1 MEADQAGLPAQPEVV
16 LMCGVAGSG
25 KTAYA
30 KDLETRGY
38 VRLSVD
44 EEIWRRFGSYGV
56 DYAPDLYDEHTEVAR
71 RVLRERLL
79 SLVAQ
84 GSNVVIDSSFWQ
96 RSRRQEY
103 KELIEQAGGRWRLIY
118 LEIDPALLRQRL
130 HARAER
136 CDANAAF
143 PITDKLLTHYPS
155 CLRATFRRGR
165 GSHSGHRRLTSPER
179 AGFRPHPRGCP
190 TTHLPPTKRAPGRRD
205 SWRFRGIPRVSG
217 QMVQSIG

>member
-1 MEADQAGLPAQPEVV
+1 MEADQAGQPEVV

-25 KTAYA
+25 KTTYA

-56 DYAPDLYDEHTEVAR
+56 DYEPGQYEEHTEVAR
-71 RVLRERLL
+71 RVLRDRLL
-79 SLVAQ
+79 SLVAE

-103 KELIEQAGGRWRLIY
+103 KELIEQAGARWRLIY

-130 HARAER
+130 RARAER
-136 CDANAAF
+136 FDANAAF
-143 PITDKLLTHYPS
+143 PVTDELLTHY
-155 CLRATFRRGR
+155 LRAFEWP
-165 GSHSGHRRLTSPER
+165 SGEGEEVIVVTD
-179 AGFRPHPRGCP
+179 G
-190 TTHLPPTKRAPGRRD
+190 
-205 SWRFRGIPRVSG
+205 
-217 QMVQSIG
+217 

>member
-25 KTAYA
+25 KTTYA

-44 EEIWRRFGSYGV
+44 EEIWRRFGRCGV
-56 DYAPDLYDEHTEVAR
+56 DYEPGQYEEHTEVAR
-71 RVLRERLL
+71 RVLRDRLL
-79 SLVAQ
+79 SLVAA

-103 KELIEQAGGRWRLIY
+103 KELIEQAGARWRLIY

-130 HARAER
+130 DARAER
-136 CDANAAF
+136 FDANAAF
-143 PITDKLLTHYPS
+143 PVTDELLTHYLHAFEPPS
-155 CLRATFRRGR
+155 GEGEEVIVVTA
-165 GSHSGHRRLTSPER
+165 
-179 AGFRPHPRGCP
+179 
-190 TTHLPPTKRAPGRRD
+190 D
-205 SWRFRGIPRVSG
+205 
-217 QMVQSIG
+217 

>member
-1 MEADQAGLPAQPEVV
+1 MGMTTPVRAPILAVMEADQPGLPEVV

-25 KTAYA
+25 KTTYA

-56 DYAPDLYDEHTEVAR
+56 DYEPDQYEEHTEVAR

-103 KELIEQAGGRWRLIY
+103 KQLIEQAGGRWRLIY

-136 CDANAAF
+136 FDANAAF
-143 PITDKLLTHYPS
+143 PITDELLTHYLHAFERPS
-155 CLRATFRRGR
+155 ARARK
-165 GSHSGHRRLTSPER
+165 SASG
-179 AGFRPHPRGCP
+179 
-190 TTHLPPTKRAPGRRD
+190 
-205 SWRFRGIPRVSG
+205 
-217 QMVQSIG
+217 

>member
-16 LMCGVAGSG
+16 LLCGVAGSG
-25 KTAYA
+25 KTTYA

-56 DYAPDLYDEHTEVAR
+56 DYEPDQYEEHTEVAR

-118 LEIDPALLRQRL
+118 LEIDSTVLRQRL

-136 CDANAAF
+136 FDANAAF
-143 PITDKLLTHYPS
+143 PITDELLTDYLDAFERPS
-155 CLRATFRRGR
+155 GEGEEVIRAT
-165 GSHSGHRRLTSPER
+165 
-179 AGFRPHPRGCP
+179 
-190 TTHLPPTKRAPGRRD
+190 D
-205 SWRFRGIPRVSG
+205 D
-217 QMVQSIG
+217 

>member
-25 KTAYA
+25 KTTYA

-44 EEIWRRFGSYGV
+44 EEIWRRFGRYGV
-56 DYAPDLYDEHTEVAR
+56 DYEPGQYEEHTEVAR
-71 RVLRERLL
+71 RVLRDRLL
-79 SLVAQ
+79 SLVAA

-103 KELIEQAGGRWRLIY
+103 KELIEQAGARWRLIY

-136 CDANAAF
+136 FDANAAF
-143 PITDKLLTHYPS
+143 PVTDELLTHYLHAFERPS
-155 CLRATFRRGR
+155 GEGEEVIVVTA
-165 GSHSGHRRLTSPER
+165 
-179 AGFRPHPRGCP
+179 AG
-190 TTHLPPTKRAPGRRD
+190 
-205 SWRFRGIPRVSG
+205 
-217 QMVQSIG
+217 

>member
-1 MEADQAGLPAQPEVV
+1 MEADQAGQAEVV

-25 KTAYA
+25 KTTYA

-56 DYAPDLYDEHTEVAR
+56 DYEPGQYEEHTEVAR
-71 RVLRERLL
+71 RVLRDRLL
-79 SLVAQ
+79 SLVAE

-103 KELIEQAGGRWRLIY
+103 KELIEQAGARWRLIY

-136 CDANAAF
+136 FDANAAF
-143 PITDKLLTHYPS
+143 PVTDELLAHYLRVFERPS
-155 CLRATFRRGR
+155 GEGEEVIVVTDG
-165 GSHSGHRRLTSPER
+165 
-179 AGFRPHPRGCP
+179 
-190 TTHLPPTKRAPGRRD
+190 
-205 SWRFRGIPRVSG
+205 
-217 QMVQSIG
+217 